1 MQQEQDQF
9 AQNFAQWIIDR
20 YELPPNIHVSMKNA
34 KTLTIAVAGSEEMDD
49 LLNEHLAGMVQA
61 GIDWDCPFIDV
72 VRLDDHRRP
81 LRLRTASCR
90 LLLDKIS

>member
-1 MQQEQDQF
+1 MQQFRDQPCSSF
-9 AQNFAQWIIDR
+9 TAEIVSR
-20 YELPPNIHVSMKNA
+20 YGLPDTVHISMKNA
-34 KTLTIAVAGSEEMDD
+34 KTLIITVAGSEEMDN

-81 LRLRTASCR
+81 LRLRTDSCR
-90 LLLDKIS
+90 LLLDEIS